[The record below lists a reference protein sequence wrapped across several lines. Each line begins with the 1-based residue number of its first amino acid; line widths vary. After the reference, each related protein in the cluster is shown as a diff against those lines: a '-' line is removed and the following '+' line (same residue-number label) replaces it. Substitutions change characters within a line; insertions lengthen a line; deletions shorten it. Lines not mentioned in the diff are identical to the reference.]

1 MNLQKGWKE
10 LQSKQRTKSM
20 RKIDKIFADKNKNEW
35 IIFLEILE
43 SFENY
48 YLPTYLPTYLGKAA
62 VNGSIQRPTDSYKK

>member
-35 IIFLEILE
+35 ILFLEI
-43 SFENY
+43 
-48 YLPTYLPTYLGKAA
+48 
-62 VNGSIQRPTDSYKK
+62 

>member
-35 IIFLEILE
+35 ILFLEILE

-48 YLPTYLPTYLGKAA
+48 YLPTYLPRKGCREWFDTKTHRF
-62 VNGSIQRPTDSYKK
+62 IQEIN

>member
-35 IIFLEILE
+35 ILFLENLE

-48 YLPTYLPTYLGKAA
+48 YIPTYLGKAA